1 MNLLPKKNKKNK
13 TIEEIDDSTWSV
25 TEDVESNTS
34 KVYSY
39 TGDTV
44 TYTVND
50 NEPKVNQYAEDALL
64 AFIEAAKND
73 KDYATRFL
81 GFIEKL
87 KEVVEGDALQKLEE

>member
-1 MNLLPKKNKKNK
+1 MNLLPKKNNKK
-13 TIEEIDDSTWSV
+13 IEEIDESTWSV

-34 KVYSY
+34 TVYSY

-44 TYTVND
+44 TYTVHD
-50 NEPKVNQYAEDALL
+50 NEPKVNQYAEDVLS

-81 GFIEKL
+81 EFIEYL
-87 KEVVEGDALQKLEE
+87 KKAVEGDALEKLEE

>member
-1 MNLLPKKNKKNK
+1 MNLLPKKNNKK
-13 TIEEIDDSTWSV
+13 IEKIDERTWSV

-34 KVYSY
+34 TVYSY

-44 TYTVND
+44 TYTVHD
-50 NEPKVNQYAEDALL
+50 NEPKANQYAEDALS

-81 GFIEKL
+81 EFIELL
-87 KEVVEGDALQKLEE
+87 KQAVI